1 MMTKE
6 LSLIIMA
13 IAVVLMTFQV
23 FIENNFDRF
32 GFAVGYFMYDLLP
45 SGED

>member
-1 MMTKE
+1 
-6 LSLIIMA
+6 MA
-13 IAVVLMTFQV
+13 IAVVLMIFQV

-32 GFAVGYFMYDLLP
+32 GFAVGYFFLHYFMYDLLP